1 MQRYLWAT
9 GRGVTQVAAGSLV
22 AGRYAVIG
30 SQIWL
35 DTQPSLPPA
44 GSELRAPQVLPYLRL
59 HPHRL
64 HLPGLFSCF
73 DLTPQLAN
81 SPSILLLENAPIT
94 PTGQLQPRL
103 EAAWSSASALRQL
116 NWLWQIWQL
125 WQPLKAQ
132 GVASSLLIPENLH
145 VEGWR
150 LRLRELVADQSAEL
164 NEFDH
169 TFANQAAI
177 DPVNRSDHA
186 MNAVLV
192 SAWAESEHLPQTTV
206 LAPAAAVLTKPLTS
220 LLFNGRDLP
229 MLHDLG
235 EVWQAWVATAHP
247 TIQSALRDLC
257 TAIKS
262 TADTAT
268 GAQSI
273 ANQLNQLLL
282 EQSAILPLH
291 IDIAAATTVGTQRSH
306 NEDAC
311 YPLSPQADLPR
322 LAMVCDGIGGHEG
335 GEVASQL
342 ALRSM
347 QLQLRTWLTELATQA
362 EPLSPQIIADQ
373 LAGMVRVVNNLIA
386 AQNNQQK
393 REQRQRMGT
402 TLMMAVQLPQSLS
415 TDQGRGNTH
424 ELYLVHVGDS
434 RAYWLSATGCQQLT
448 VDDDVAHREVRSGR
462 SLYSQV
468 LDRPDAA
475 ALTQALG
482 TREAN
487 GLKITVQRFILDHD
501 GVLLLCSDGLS
512 DNALVEQHWQTVMQP
527 VLENRLTLQTAAQTW
542 IDLANRHNGHDN
554 ASLVLMHCQLKTV
567 FSAPALLTE
576 TADSAQLTES
586 ARVLLYEEQNASDLP
601 RKAAV
606 LPKFKPVA
614 QSAIDGWVVAI
625 GVGALMFVLGA
636 LGVAIWRELAP
647 TGFRPEHPSN
657 STPNP
662 AHVEGQD

>member
-1 MQRYLWAT
+1 
-9 GRGVTQVAAGSLV
+9 
-22 AGRYAVIG
+22 
-30 SQIWL
+30 
-35 DTQPSLPPA
+35 
-44 GSELRAPQVLPYLRL
+44 
-59 HPHRL
+59 
-64 HLPGLFSCF
+64 
-73 DLTPQLAN
+73 
-81 SPSILLLENAPIT
+81 
-94 PTGQLQPRL
+94 
-103 EAAWSSASALRQL
+103 
-116 NWLWQIWQL
+116 
-125 WQPLKAQ
+125 
-132 GVASSLLIPENLH
+132 
-145 VEGWR
+145 
-150 LRLRELVADQSAEL
+150 
-164 NEFDH
+164 
-169 TFANQAAI
+169 
-177 DPVNRSDHA
+177 
-186 MNAVLV
+186 
-192 SAWAESEHLPQTTV
+192 
-206 LAPAAAVLTKPLTS
+206 
-220 LLFNGRDLP
+220 
-229 MLHDLG
+229 
-235 EVWQAWVATAHP
+235 
-247 TIQSALRDLC
+247 
-257 TAIKS
+257 
-262 TADTAT
+262 
-268 GAQSI
+268 
-273 ANQLNQLLL
+273 
-282 EQSAILPLH
+282 
-291 IDIAAATTVGTQRSH
+291 
-306 NEDAC
+306 
-311 YPLSPQADLPR
+311 
-322 LAMVCDGIGGHEG
+322 
-335 GEVASQL
+335 
-342 ALRSM
+342 
-347 QLQLRTWLTELATQA
+347 
-362 EPLSPQIIADQ
+362 
-373 LAGMVRVVNNLIA
+373 
-386 AQNNQQK
+386 
-393 REQRQRMGT
+393 MGT